1 MVLAGILVANLL
13 STSAFMDVISTLL
26 SPLFR
31 GILGLPPETAGP
43 ILLGFLRK
51 DIAVGMLIPMRLL
64 PSQMVVAVVTLAMT
78 FPCIATFIVLW
89 RELGVRD
96 MLKTIGIMIVAALAA
111 GGALNVL
118 FYLAS

>member
-1 MVLAGILVANLL
+1 
-13 STSAFMDVISTLL
+13 
-26 SPLFR
+26 
-31 GILGLPPETAGP
+31 
-43 ILLGFLRK
+43 
-51 DIAVGMLIPMRLL
+51 
-64 PSQMVVAVVTLAMT
+64 MVVAVVTLAMT

>member
-1 MVLAGILVANLL
+1 
-13 STSAFMDVISTLL
+13 
-26 SPLFR
+26 
-31 GILGLPPETAGP
+31 
-43 ILLGFLRK
+43 
-51 DIAVGMLIPMRLL
+51 MLIPMRLL